1 MKKDFQDRI
10 DEYLLGRMTDE
21 EKAQFETEVSHD
33 ESIREQLEFTR
44 NVKGAISSRK
54 DKMAKLKMMQR
65 MYDREHQQ
73 VAASMRATGTDDDCQ
88 YSPAPQNIEEKK
100 PSKRIWW
107 WASGIAAVLVIGLFV
122 VNPFGSDT
130 LQTPSGFSPSFK
142 GNPGE
147 MIRGEEYD
155 VFDMELPI
163 QNDSI
168 KNDTISYRDSVI
180 VIKEKVEVTNE

>member
-1 MKKDFQDRI
+1 MKTDFQDRI
-10 DEYLLGRMTDE
+10 DEYILGRMSDE
-21 EKAQFETEVSHD
+21 EKAQFEAEVSHD
-33 ESIREQLEFTR
+33 ESKKEQLEFTK
-44 NVKGAISSRK
+44 NVKEVISSRD

-65 MYDREHQQ
+65 MYDREHHQ
-73 VAASMRATGTDDDCQ
+73 VAASMRATGTDNCQ
-88 YSPAPQNIEEKK
+88 CSPALQNVEEKK

-142 GNPGE
+142 GGTNE
-147 MIRGEEYD
+147 MIRGEEND
-155 VFDMELPI
+155 VFDIETPI
-163 QNDSI
+163 LNDSI
-168 KNDTISYRDSVI
+168 KNDTIPPRDTVI

>member
-10 DEYLLGRMTDE
+10 DEYILDRMSDE
-21 EKAQFETEVSHD
+21 EKAQFEAEVNQD
-33 ESIREQLEFTR
+33 ESKKEQLEFTR
-44 NVKGAISSRK
+44 NVKGAISSRA

-73 VAASMRATGTDDDCQ
+73 VAASMRATGTDDYQ
-88 YSPAPQNIEEKK
+88 YTPAPQYVEEKR
-100 PSKRIWW
+100 PSRRIWW

-142 GNPGE
+142 GSPNE
-147 MIRGEEYD
+147 MIRGEEDD
-155 VFDMELPI
+155 VFDMETPI
-163 QNDSI
+163 LNDSI
-168 KNDTISYRDSVI
+168 KNDTIPPRDTMI
-180 VIKEKVEVTNE
+180 VIKEKIEVTNE

>member
-10 DEYLLGRMTDE
+10 DEYILDRMSDKD
-21 EKAQFETEVSHD
+21 KAQFEAEVSHD
-33 ESIREQLEFTR
+33 ESKKEQLEFTR
-44 NVKGAISSRK
+44 DVKGAISSRE

-73 VAASMRATGTDDDCQ
+73 VAASMRATGTDDCQ
-88 YSPAPQNIEEKK
+88 YSPTPQYVEEKK

-142 GNPGE
+142 GRHND
-147 MIRGEEYD
+147 MIRGEEND
-155 VFDMELPI
+155 VFDMETPI
-163 QNDSI
+163 LNDSI
-168 KNDTISYRDSVI
+168 KKDTIPPRDTMI
-180 VIKEKVEVTNE
+180 VIKEKVKETNE

>member
-44 NVKGAISSRK
+44 NVKGAISSRE
-54 DKMAKLKMMQR
+54 DKMAKLKMMQQ
-65 MYDREHQQ
+65 MYDRKHQQ
-73 VAASMRATGTDDDCQ
+73 VVASMRATGTDDCQ
-88 YSPAPQNIEEKK
+88 YSHAPQYIEKKK

-107 WASGIAAVLVIGLFV
+107 WASGIAAVLAIGLFV

-142 GNPGE
+142 GSPNE
-147 MIRGEEYD
+147 MIRGEEND
-155 VFDMELPI
+155 VFDIEAPI
-163 QNDSI
+163 LNDSI
-168 KNDTISYRDSVI
+168 KNDTIPSRDTVI

>member
-1 MKKDFQDRI
+1 MENDFQDRI
-10 DEYLLGRMTDE
+10 DEYILGRMSDE

-44 NVKGAISSRK
+44 NVKGAISSRE

-73 VAASMRATGTDDDCQ
+73 VAASMRATGTDDCL
-88 YSPAPQNIEEKK
+88 YSPAPQNVEKKK

-122 VNPFGSDT
+122 VNPFGPDS
-130 LQTPSGFSPSFK
+130 LQTPSGFSPFFK

-147 MIRGEEYD
+147 MIRGEEND
-155 VFDMELPI
+155 VFDIETPI
-163 QNDSI
+163 LNDSI
-168 KNDTISYRDSVI
+168 KNNTIPPSDTVI

>member
-10 DEYLLGRMTDE
+10 DEYILDRMSDE

-33 ESIREQLEFTR
+33 ESKREQLEFTR
-44 NVKGAISSRK
+44 NVKGAISSRE
-54 DKMAKLKMMQR
+54 DKMAKLKMMQG

-73 VAASMRATGTDDDCQ
+73 VAASMRATGTDDCQ
-88 YSPAPQNIEEKK
+88 YSPAPQNVEEKK

-130 LQTPSGFSPSFK
+130 MPTPPGSSPSFK
-142 GNPGE
+142 GRPNE
-147 MIRGEEYD
+147 MIRVEEND
-155 VFDMELPI
+155 VFDMETPI
-163 QNDSI
+163 LNDSI
-168 KNDTISYRDSVI
+168 KNDTIPPRDTVI

>member
-10 DEYLLGRMTDE
+10 DEYILGRMTDE
-21 EKAQFETEVSHD
+21 EKAQFEAEVNQD
-33 ESIREQLEFTR
+33 ESKREQLEFTR
-44 NVKGAISSRK
+44 NVKGAISSREG
-54 DKMAKLKMMQR
+54 KMAKLKMMQR
-65 MYDREHQQ
+65 MYDQEHKQ
-73 VAASMRATGTDDDCQ
+73 VAASMRATGTYDCH
-88 YSPAPQNIEEKK
+88 YSTAPQNVEEKK
-100 PSKRIWW
+100 PSKRILW

-122 VNPFGSDT
+122 VNPFDSDT

-142 GNPGE
+142 GNPHE
-147 MIRGEEYD
+147 MIRGEEND

-168 KNDTISYRDSVI
+168 KNDTIPSRDTVI

>member
-10 DEYLLGRMTDE
+10 DEYVLARMSDE
-21 EKAQFETEVSHD
+21 GKAQFEAEVNQD
-33 ESIREQLEFTR
+33 ESKREQLEFTR
-44 NVKGAISSRK
+44 NVKGAISSRE

-73 VAASMRATGTDDDCQ
+73 VAASMRATGTDDCQ
-88 YSPAPQNIEEKK
+88 YSPAHQNVEEKK

-130 LQTPSGFSPSFK
+130 LQTPSRFSPSFK
-142 GNPGE
+142 GNPNE
-147 MIRGEEYD
+147 MIRGEEND
-155 VFDMELPI
+155 VFDIEAPI
-163 QNDSI
+163 LNDSI
-168 KNDTISYRDSVI
+168 KNDTIPHCDSVI
-180 VIKEKVEVTNE
+180 VIKEKIEVTNE

>member
-1 MKKDFQDRI
+1 MKTDFQDRI
-10 DEYLLGRMTDE
+10 DEYILDRMSDK
-21 EKAQFETEVSHD
+21 EKAQFEAEVNQD
-33 ESIREQLEFTR
+33 ESKKEQLEFTR
-44 NVKGAISSRK
+44 NVKGAICSRE

-73 VAASMRATGTDDDCQ
+73 GAASMQATGTDDCQ
-88 YSPAPQNIEEKK
+88 YSPAPQHVAEKK

-142 GNPGE
+142 GRPNE
-147 MIRGEEYD
+147 MIRGEEND
-155 VFDMELPI
+155 VFDMETPI
-163 QNDSI
+163 LNDSI
-168 KNDTISYRDSVI
+168 KKDTIPPRDTMI
-180 VIKEKVEVTNE
+180 VIKEKIEVTNE

>member
-1 MKKDFQDRI
+1 MKKDFQDSI
-10 DEYLLGRMTDE
+10 DEYIHGRMTDE

-44 NVKGAISSRK
+44 NVKSAISSRE

-65 MYDREHQQ
+65 MYDRKHQQ
-73 VAASMRATGTDDDCQ
+73 VAASMRATGTDDCQ
-88 YSPAPQNIEEKK
+88 YSPAPLHVEEKK
-100 PSKRIWW
+100 SSKRIWW
-107 WASGIAAVLVIGLFV
+107 WALGIAAVLVIGLFV

-147 MIRGEEYD
+147 MIRGEEND

-168 KNDTISYRDSVI
+168 KNDTIPSRDTVI